1 MIHLII
7 VVLALVIVA
16 CFGCFL
22 YAWLYAKNQGYT
34 LKQLWNIYNDIE
46 DKKE

>member
-1 MIHLII
+1 MLTLIYI
-7 VVLALVIVA
+7 VLVLVPVA
-16 CFGCFL
+16 CVGCFL
-22 YAWLYAKNQGYT
+22 YAWSYAKNQGYT